1 MNKNIGIIL
10 GGVALIILIVFFLF
24 DSSKRDMI
32 IGNWHLD
39 SSDEYIEFH
48 DNNDVTS
55 PDFEDA
61 IWTLS
66 DDEEIIEIHFISD
79 ELRESMLLELVSISE
94 QKLCFI
100 NRGWDDVYDFEI
112 DDNMSRNLTD
122 KELDKMRTTCLYKE
136 D

>member
-1 MNKNIGIIL
+1 MPLKSASTFFVIPARRNSKGFPFKNRKLLDYTINEIPIELHGKT
-10 GGVALIILIVFFLF
+10 IV
-24 DSSKRDMI
+24 S
-32 IGNWHLD
+32 
-39 SSDEYIEFH
+39 
-48 DNNDVTS
+48 T
-55 PDFEDA
+55 
-61 IWTLS
+61 

-94 QKLCFI
+94 EELCFI

-112 DDNMSRNLTD
+112 DDNMRRNLTD

>member
-1 MNKNIGIIL
+1 MNKNTGIIL
-10 GGVALIILIVFFLF
+10 GIVALIILIVFFLF

-32 IGNWHLD
+32 IGKWYNPENPED
-39 SSDEYIEFH
+39 IVEFH

-79 ELRESMLLELVSISE
+79 KLRESILVELVSISE
-94 QKLCFI
+94 EELCFI
-100 NRGWDDVYDFEI
+100 ERGWDEI
-112 DDNMSRNLTD
+112 YHDNIITDITDQERTECLSRVSD
-122 KELDKMRTTCLYKE
+122 
-136 D
+136 

>member
-10 GGVALIILIVFFLF
+10 GIVALIILIVFFLF

-32 IGNWHLD
+32 IGKWYNPENPED
-39 SSDEYIEFH
+39 IVEFH
-48 DNNDVTS
+48 DNNDVTY

-79 ELRESMLLELVSISE
+79 KLRESMLLELVSISE
-94 QKLCFI
+94 EELCFI
-100 NRGWDDVYDFEI
+100 QRGWDEIYGDNIITDVTDQERI
-112 DDNMSRNLTD
+112 ECLSRVSD
-122 KELDKMRTTCLYKE
+122 
-136 D
+136 